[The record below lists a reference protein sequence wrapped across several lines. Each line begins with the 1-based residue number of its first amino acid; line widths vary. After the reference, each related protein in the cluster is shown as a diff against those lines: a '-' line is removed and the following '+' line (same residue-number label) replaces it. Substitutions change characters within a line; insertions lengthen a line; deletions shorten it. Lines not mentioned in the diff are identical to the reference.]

1 MLQVEAPGDFVLATG
16 ETHTVREFCE
26 RAFAAAGLALRWE
39 GAGAEERGYAAA
51 GAAAEGAA
59 AARAP
64 PLVAIDPAYY
74 RPTEV
79 DLLLGDPAKA
89 RRELGWQA
97 TTRFADLVTEM
108 VAADLALVDRGE
120 LNA

>member
-1 MLQVEAPGDFVLATG
+1 MLTG
-16 ETHTVREFCE
+16 SE
-26 RAFAAAGLALRWE
+26 RAFAAAGMVLRWE
-39 GAGAEERGYAAA
+39 GAGAEERGYNSAATAATDA
-51 GAAAEGAA
+51 GA
-59 AARAP
+59 RT

-97 TTRFADLVTEM
+97 TTLFADLVTEM
-108 VAADLALVDRGE
+108 VKADLALVDRGE